1 MTRIKIC
8 GIKNEEQAI
17 AAAKAGTDFIGL
29 VFAPSPRQVT
39 PDTAEK
45 IVAVLKKSKAAT
57 EAVGVFVNTPAGE
70 VKRIADACRLDW
82 VQLSGDESWTYCRE
96 LDRPIFKVIR
106 ISRNNP
112 PGQVGK
118 DLDYGAKLLNGQKH
132 IFLLDAN
139 AGEKYGGTGQA
150 FDWDLARPIARQFPV
165 IVAGGLTPANVAR
178 AIKTISP
185 WGVDV
190 STGVETRGIK
200 DMEKIRKFVG
210 AVRRTDA

>member
-1 MTRIKIC
+1 M
-8 GIKNEEQAI
+8 
-17 AAAKAGTDFIGL
+17 

-118 DLDYGAKLLNGQKH
+118 DLDYGTKLLNGQKH

-200 DMEKIRKFVG
+200 DMDKIRKFVG
-210 AVRRTDA
+210 AVRQTDAQT